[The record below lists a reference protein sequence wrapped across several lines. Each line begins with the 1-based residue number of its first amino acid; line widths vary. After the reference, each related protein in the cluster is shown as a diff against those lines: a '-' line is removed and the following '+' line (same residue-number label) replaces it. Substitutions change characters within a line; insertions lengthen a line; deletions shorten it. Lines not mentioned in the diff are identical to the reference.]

1 MKSPQPSVGDYKI
14 LVVDDESIMVD
25 VITAHLN
32 RAGLWNVFGTSDP
45 HEAVSLLPRE
55 SPDLLLVDLSM
66 PNMSGNELI
75 QSVRQDPEMSEL
87 PILVVTG
94 NLDPSVHHRAIEL
107 GASAIITKPIKPEK
121 ILLAVSEAFRSRS
134 QRTSA

>member
-1 MKSPQPSVGDYKI
+1 MKSPQTSVGDYKI

-32 RAGLWNVFGTSDP
+32 RAGLWNVYGTSDP
-45 HEAVSLLPRE
+45 HEVVSLLPRE

-75 QSVRQDPEMSEL
+75 QSVRRNPEMSQL

-94 NLDPSVHHRAIEL
+94 NLDPAVHRRAISL

-121 ILLAVSEAFRSRS
+121 LLQAVSEALSLTGQRSS
-134 QRTSA
+134 V